1 VKYSII
7 LLIILLTAS
16 AWGQYPDTAVGD
28 TAKGT
33 ASLSNRGTTPVIID
47 SIRIVPSEDF
57 ILVLDSVQFPDTLD
71 VNKRATYAVL
81 FVPRSPGKKNA
92 KVEYYLDS
100 AGKSFDTLYGYLQGT
115 GLGSS
120 VNENIFTEVPENS
133 NVYRDAKERLDRG
146 GEGFFVQSVYPN
158 PAEKQ
163 VSFVYATSEPM
174 VVTLDIFD
182 MLGKPLRRQ
191 VSVSTY
197 QKGVYQISCDI
208 SSYPRGSYIYRLQGG
223 STVISGKLLI
233 EH

>member
-1 VKYSII
+1 VKIFYHAES
-7 LLIILLTAS
+7 T
-16 AWGQYPDTAVGD
+16 YFD
-28 TAKGT
+28 
-33 ASLSNRGTTPVIID
+33 SLSTAITGCALTSGVNDNII
-47 SIRIVPSEDF
+47 
-57 ILVLDSVQFPDTLD
+57 
-71 VNKRATYAVL
+71 
-81 FVPRSPGKKNA
+81 
-92 KVEYYLDS
+92 
-100 AGKSFDTLYGYLQGT
+100 
-115 GLGSS
+115 
-120 VNENIFTEVPENS
+120 TEVPENS
-133 NVYRDAKERLDRG
+133 IVYRDAKERLDRG
-146 GEGFFVQSVYPN
+146 GDAFFVQSVYPN

-223 STVISGKLLI
+223 STVISGKLII